1 MNSYEREYQGTNF
14 MKKKLQTVVLTIF
27 VIVVIAFLAITGI
40 NDLTNK
46 DDLYTVRIDAGAEIL
61 AVEHSINGLIPIG
74 TDHYY
79 WAVNEETMESYVI
92 LASKNWGN
100 DTFDED
106 GYTINSKG
114 TEITGLAKKITD
126 HDILSEITD
135 VLDQADESIELT
147 YPAGR
152 TSSLDLN
159 YKKNAYMRLVSAA
172 LILILSIVGVVYR
185 NKVDEINPKL
195 TKIYLVVLI
204 VAMILMIVAIR

>member
-1 MNSYEREYQGTNF
+1 

-79 WAVNEETMESYVI
+79 WAINEETMESYVI

-135 VLDQADESIELT
+135 VLDQVDEGIELT

-172 LILILSIVGVVYR
+172 LMLLLSIVGVVYR

>member
-1 MNSYEREYQGTNF
+1 

-79 WAVNEETMESYVI
+79 WAINEETMESYVI
-92 LASKNWGN
+92 LASQNWGN

-135 VLDQADESIELT
+135 VLDQVDEGIELT

>member
-1 MNSYEREYQGTNF
+1 

-40 NDLTNK
+40 KDLTNK

-79 WAVNEETMESYVI
+79 WGVNEETRKGYVI
-92 LASKNWGN
+92 LAPKNWGN

-106 GYTINSKG
+106 GYTIDSMG
-114 TEITGLAKKITD
+114 VEITGLAKKITD

-135 VLDQADESIELT
+135 VLDQVDESIELT

-172 LILILSIVGVVYR
+172 LMLLLSIVGVVYR

>member
-1 MNSYEREYQGTNF
+1 

-79 WAVNEETMESYVI
+79 WAINEETMESYVI
-92 LASKNWGN
+92 LASQNWGN
-100 DTFDED
+100 DTFDGD

-135 VLDQADESIELT
+135 VLDQVDEGIELT

>member
-1 MNSYEREYQGTNF
+1 

-79 WAVNEETMESYVI
+79 WAINEETMESYVI

-106 GYTINSKG
+106 GYTIDSTG
-114 TEITGLAKKITD
+114 VEITGLAKKITD

-135 VLDQADESIELT
+135 VLDQVDEGIELT

-204 VAMILMIVAIR
+204 IAMILMIVAIR

>member
-1 MNSYEREYQGTNF
+1 MRENTRETNF

-79 WAVNEETMESYVI
+79 WAINEETMESYVI

-135 VLDQADESIELT
+135 VLDQVDEGIELT

-172 LILILSIVGVVYR
+172 LILILSIIGVVYR

>member
-1 MNSYEREYQGTNF
+1 

-79 WAVNEETMESYVI
+79 WAINEETMESYVI

-135 VLDQADESIELT
+135 VLDQVDEGIELT

-172 LILILSIVGVVYR
+172 LILILSIVGVVYC

-204 VAMILMIVAIR
+204 VTMILMIVAIR

>member
-1 MNSYEREYQGTNF
+1 

-135 VLDQADESIELT
+135 VLDQVDEGIELT

>member
-1 MNSYEREYQGTNF
+1 

-79 WAVNEETMESYVI
+79 WAINEETMESYVI

-106 GYTINSKG
+106 GYTIDSAG
-114 TEITGLAKKITD
+114 VEITGLAKKITD

-135 VLDQADESIELT
+135 VLDQVDEGIELT

>member
-1 MNSYEREYQGTNF
+1 

-79 WAVNEETMESYVI
+79 WAINEETMESYVI

-106 GYTINSKG
+106 GYTIDSTG
-114 TEITGLAKKITD
+114 VEITGLAKKITD

-135 VLDQADESIELT
+135 VLDQVDEGIELT

>member
-1 MNSYEREYQGTNF
+1 

-135 VLDQADESIELT
+135 VLDQVDEGIELT

-204 VAMILMIVAIR
+204 VTMILMIVAIR

>member
-1 MNSYEREYQGTNF
+1 

-40 NDLTNK
+40 KDLTNK

-79 WAVNEETMESYVI
+79 WGVNEETREGYVI
-92 LASKNWGN
+92 LAPKNWGN

-106 GYTINSKG
+106 GYTIASMG
-114 TEITGLAKKITD
+114 VEITGLAKKITD

-135 VLDQADESIELT
+135 VLDQVDESIELT

-172 LILILSIVGVVYR
+172 LMLLLSIVGVVYR

>member
-1 MNSYEREYQGTNF
+1 
-14 MKKKLQTVVLTIF
+14 MKKKLQMVVLTIF

-79 WAVNEETMESYVI
+79 WAINEETMESYVI

-135 VLDQADESIELT
+135 VLDQVDEGIELT

>member
-1 MNSYEREYQGTNF
+1 MRENTKGTNF

-79 WAVNEETMESYVI
+79 WAINEETMESYVI

-135 VLDQADESIELT
+135 VLDQVDEGIELT
-147 YPAGR
+147 YPAGQ

>member
-1 MNSYEREYQGTNF
+1 

-79 WAVNEETMESYVI
+79 WAINEETMESYVI

-135 VLDQADESIELT
+135 VLDQVDEGIELT

-185 NKVDEINPKL
+185 YKVDEINPKL

>member
-1 MNSYEREYQGTNF
+1 

-79 WAVNEETMESYVI
+79 WAINEETMESYVI

-135 VLDQADESIELT
+135 VLDQVDEGIELT

-172 LILILSIVGVVYR
+172 LILILSIIGVVYR

-204 VAMILMIVAIR
+204 VTMILMIVAIR

>member
-1 MNSYEREYQGTNF
+1 M
-14 MKKKLQTVVLTIF
+14 
-27 VIVVIAFLAITGI
+27 
-40 NDLTNK
+40 
-46 DDLYTVRIDAGAEIL
+46 
-61 AVEHSINGLIPIG
+61 
-74 TDHYY
+74 
-79 WAVNEETMESYVI
+79 I

-106 GYTINSKG
+106 GYTIDSAG
-114 TEITGLAKKITD
+114 VEITGLAKKITD

-135 VLDQADESIELT
+135 VLDQVDEGIELT

-172 LILILSIVGVVYR
+172 LILILSIVGVVFVYR

>member
-1 MNSYEREYQGTNF
+1 
-14 MKKKLQTVVLTIF
+14 MKKKLQTVVLTFF

-79 WAVNEETMESYVI
+79 WAINEETMESYVI

-126 HDILSEITD
+126 HDILNEITD
-135 VLDQADESIELT
+135 VLDQVDEGIELT

-172 LILILSIVGVVYR
+172 LILILSIIGVVYR

-204 VAMILMIVAIR
+204 VTMILMIVAIR

>member
-1 MNSYEREYQGTNF
+1 

-40 NDLTNK
+40 KDLTNK

-79 WAVNEETMESYVI
+79 WAINEETMESYVI

-114 TEITGLAKKITD
+114 TEITGLAKKIAD

-135 VLDQADESIELT
+135 VLDQVDEGIELT

-172 LILILSIVGVVYR
+172 LILILSIVGVIYR

-204 VAMILMIVAIR
+204 VTMILMIVAIR

>member
-1 MNSYEREYQGTNF
+1 

-27 VIVVIAFLAITGI
+27 VIVVTAFLAITGI

-79 WAVNEETMESYVI
+79 WAINEETMESYVI

-135 VLDQADESIELT
+135 VLDQVDEGIELT

>member
-1 MNSYEREYQGTNF
+1 

-40 NDLTNK
+40 KDLTNK

-79 WAVNEETMESYVI
+79 WAVNEETREGYVI
-92 LASKNWGN
+92 LAPKNWGN

-135 VLDQADESIELT
+135 VLDQVDEGIELT

>member
-1 MNSYEREYQGTNF
+1 

-46 DDLYTVRIDAGAEIL
+46 DDLYTVKIDAGAEIL

-79 WAVNEETMESYVI
+79 WAINEETMESYVI

-135 VLDQADESIELT
+135 VLDQVDEGIELT

>member
-1 MNSYEREYQGTNF
+1 

-46 DDLYTVRIDAGAEIL
+46 DNLYTVRIDAGAEIL

-79 WAVNEETMESYVI
+79 WAINEETMESYVI

-135 VLDQADESIELT
+135 VLDQVDEGIELT

-172 LILILSIVGVVYR
+172 LILILSIIGVVYR

>member
-1 MNSYEREYQGTNF
+1 

-79 WAVNEETMESYVI
+79 WAINEETMESYVI
-92 LASKNWGN
+92 LTSKNWGN

-135 VLDQADESIELT
+135 VLDQVDEGIELT

-204 VAMILMIVAIR
+204 VTMILMIVAIR

>member
-1 MNSYEREYQGTNF
+1 

-79 WAVNEETMESYVI
+79 WAINEETMESYVI

-126 HDILSEITD
+126 HDILSETTD
-135 VLDQADESIELT
+135 VLDQVDEGIELT

-204 VAMILMIVAIR
+204 VTMILMIVAIR

>member
-1 MNSYEREYQGTNF
+1 

-40 NDLTNK
+40 KDLTNK

-79 WAVNEETMESYVI
+79 WAINEETMESYVI

-135 VLDQADESIELT
+135 VLDQVDEGIELT

>member
-1 MNSYEREYQGTNF
+1 

-40 NDLTNK
+40 KDLTNK

-79 WAVNEETMESYVI
+79 WAINEETMESYVI

-114 TEITGLAKKITD
+114 TEITGLAKKITS

-135 VLDQADESIELT
+135 VLDQVDEGIELT

>member
-1 MNSYEREYQGTNF
+1 
-14 MKKKLQTVVLTIF
+14 MKTDIQLILKELRLQ
-27 VIVVIAFLAITGI
+27 
-40 NDLTNK
+40 D
-46 DDLYTVRIDAGAEIL
+46 
-61 AVEHSINGLIPIG
+61 S
-74 TDHYY
+74 
-79 WAVNEETMESYVI
+79 
-92 LASKNWGN
+92 
-100 DTFDED
+100 
-106 GYTINSKG
+106 
-114 TEITGLAKKITD
+114 
-126 HDILSEITD
+126 
-135 VLDQADESIELT
+135 ADESIELT

>member
-1 MNSYEREYQGTNF
+1 

-79 WAVNEETMESYVI
+79 WAINEETMESYVI

-135 VLDQADESIELT
+135 VLDQVDEGIELT

>member
-1 MNSYEREYQGTNF
+1 

-40 NDLTNK
+40 KDLTNK

-79 WAVNEETMESYVI
+79 WAINEETMESYVI

-135 VLDQADESIELT
+135 VLDQVDEGIELT

-172 LILILSIVGVVYR
+172 LILILSIIGVVYR

>member
-1 MNSYEREYQGTNF
+1 MRENTRGTNF

-79 WAVNEETMESYVI
+79 WAINEETMESYVI

-135 VLDQADESIELT
+135 VLDQVDEGIELT

>member
-1 MNSYEREYQGTNF
+1 

-40 NDLTNK
+40 KDLTNK

-79 WAVNEETMESYVI
+79 WAINEETMESYVI

-135 VLDQADESIELT
+135 VLDQVDESIELT

-172 LILILSIVGVVYR
+172 LILILSIVGVIYR

>member
-1 MNSYEREYQGTNF
+1 M
-14 MKKKLQTVVLTIF
+14 V
-27 VIVVIAFLAITGI
+27 
-40 NDLTNK
+40 
-46 DDLYTVRIDAGAEIL
+46 DAGAEIL

-79 WAVNEETMESYVI
+79 WAINEETMESYVI

-106 GYTINSKG
+106 GYTIDSAG
-114 TEITGLAKKITD
+114 VEITGLAKKITD

-135 VLDQADESIELT
+135 VLDQVDEGIELT

>member
-1 MNSYEREYQGTNF
+1 

-40 NDLTNK
+40 KDLTNK

-79 WAVNEETMESYVI
+79 WAINEETMESYVI

-114 TEITGLAKKITD
+114 TEITGLAKKITS

-135 VLDQADESIELT
+135 VLDQVDEGIELT

-172 LILILSIVGVVYR
+172 LILILSIVGVIYR

>member
-1 MNSYEREYQGTNF
+1 

-46 DDLYTVRIDAGAEIL
+46 DDLYTVGIDAGAEIL

-135 VLDQADESIELT
+135 VLDQVDEGIELT

>member
-1 MNSYEREYQGTNF
+1 

-79 WAVNEETMESYVI
+79 WAINEETMESYVI

-135 VLDQADESIELT
+135 VLDQVDEGIELT

-172 LILILSIVGVVYR
+172 LILILSIIGVVYR